1 MAWKIEA
8 DVCDHL
14 RHLRLRPARRKPGVD
29 AGACLVVRRQFA
41 LAGAVLACAAALVS
55 GCSDPLATDYSGLG
69 LVEVSGT
76 VTLDGDPLPGAT
88 VIFEADDQTY
98 SFGRTDASGRY
109 DLMFNSEKSGVIPGR
124 KIVRITMGPVG
135 EEADAGEPEAGEDSP
150 APPDVAMPARYN
162 ERSELTADV
171 SAERNEFDFDLLS
184 E

>member
-1 MAWKIEA
+1 MSN
-8 DVCDHL
+8 
-14 RHLRLRPARRKPGVD
+14 PRR
-29 AGACLVVRRQFA
+29 FSFS
-41 LAGAVLACAAALVS
+41 GAVVASAAALLS

-109 DLMFNSEKSGVIPGR
+109 ELMFNSEKSGVLPGR
-124 KIVRITMGPVG
+124 KIVRITMGPIG
-135 EEADAGEPEAGEDSP
+135 EEADAGEPDEGGVSP
-150 APPDVAMPARYN
+150 APDGVAIPGRYHA
-162 ERSELTADV
+162 RSELTADV
-171 SAERNEFDFDLLS
+171 SAERHEFDFNLLS

>member
-1 MAWKIEA
+1 M
-8 DVCDHL
+8 DV
-14 RHLRLRPARRKPGVD
+14 A
-29 AGACLVVRRQFA
+29 ACLIAGRQFSFS
-41 LAGAVLACAAALVS
+41 GTVLVCAAAFLC

-109 DLMFNSEKSGVIPGR
+109 ELMFNSEKSGVIPGR

-135 EEADAGEPEAGEDSP
+135 EEADAGEPDEGEDSP
-150 APPDVAMPARYN
+150 ALPGVAIPARYN
-162 ERSELTADV
+162 AQSELTADV
-171 SAERNEFDFDLLS
+171 SAEHNEFDFDLLS
-184 E
+184 N